1 MIPFKSNIQKKKQR
15 RQRIRM
21 VQFLE
26 ETTNDQK
33 SKVLVRLGMTTNN
46 LNNDISAIKSWI
58 KTQPHLP
65 ETPSTY

>member
-1 MIPFKSNIQKKKQR
+1 
-15 RQRIRM
+15 M

>member
-1 MIPFKSNIQKKKQR
+1 MISFKSNIQKKKQR
-15 RQRIRM
+15 IM
-21 VQFLE
+21 VQILE

-46 LNNDISAIKSWI
+46 LNNDISVIKSWI

-65 ETPSTY
+65 ETPST